1 MKYLK
6 ATLICALLNV
16 PPLLG
21 IVQLFNKGDSLGI
34 VLVTCVVI
42 AVNALMFS

>member
-6 ATLICALLNV
+6 LTLTCALLNV

-21 IVQLFNKGDSLGI
+21 IVQLLNKGDSLGV
-34 VLVTCVVI
+34 VLVTSIVV
-42 AVNALMFS
+42 AVNALIFS